1 MKNVEII
8 SYEEL
13 SEIKGDILVNET
25 PVGMYPKSYD
35 TPVNEDIINNFRV
48 LVDLIYNPMETELL
62 KICKK
67 LNRTVIGGLDM
78 LIVQGVRS
86 EEIWNDTQI

>member
-48 LVDLIYNPMETELL
+48 
-62 KICKK
+62 
-67 LNRTVIGGLDM
+67 
-78 LIVQGVRS
+78 
-86 EEIWNDTQI
+86 